1 MSDTTQR
8 DILFTLE
15 VYTVQED
22 DEISDS
28 EYVLYDEVEVTFS
41 KASLK
46 IKSNNAL
53 LLVWSRV

>member
-22 DEISDS
+22 DDTSDS
-28 EYVLYDEVEVTFS
+28 EYVLYNEIEVTF
-41 KASLK
+41 KNK
-46 IKSNNAL
+46 IK
-53 LLVWSRV
+53 

>member
-28 EYVLYDEVEVTFS
+28 EYVLYDEVEVTF
-41 KASLK
+41 KNK
-46 IKSNNAL
+46 VK
-53 LLVWSRV
+53 